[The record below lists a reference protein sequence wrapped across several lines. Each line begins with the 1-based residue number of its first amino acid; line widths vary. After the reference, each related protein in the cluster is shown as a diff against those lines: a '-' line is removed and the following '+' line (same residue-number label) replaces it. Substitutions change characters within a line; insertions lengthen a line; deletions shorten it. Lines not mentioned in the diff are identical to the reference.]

1 MGISKNLVKFD
12 YEKMSITNTVK
23 LPNDVFH
30 IEKVNE
36 DTFLVGEENRH
47 IELINNN
54 NFACLDFIKS
64 LENGEIQKIENL

>member
-1 MGISKNLVKFD
+1 
-12 YEKMSITNTVK
+12 MSITNTVK
-23 LPNDVFH
+23 LSNDVFH

>member
-36 DTFLVGEENRH
+36 DTFLVGEEN
-47 IELINNN
+47 L
-54 NFACLDFIKS
+54 
-64 LENGEIQKIENL
+64 